1 MHQKYSVRI
10 ALFAIAICVFAT
22 NGFAGSAAVDS
33 GYTGAPG
40 EQNCSLCH
48 LSGNAFGNIKVVL
61 TNSAFYTPGTK
72 QRLMVTVA
80 DPSKIEWGF
89 QLTARQTNSTNT
101 QAGSFTPI
109 DPNTQVVCNETSLTA
124 SKQQFG
130 TSPCPSSKPLQWIE
144 HTSLGNFTGQQGM
157 ASWQFDWLPPSTN
170 VGSITLYVAGVAS
183 NGGGNDNVYTQK
195 YVLTV
200 PLPNQ
205 PNITGVANGASYQG
219 TISPGSWVT
228 ITGANLANSTRGW
241 GSGDIINGS
250 LPTQLDGVGVTI
262 DGKPAFVEYVSPT
275 QLNVLAPLTIS
286 SGAGLQVQVMNNGLA
301 SNAGTIS
308 AQSAVPALFE
318 WNNKYSVAT
327 RPDFSL
333 VGPPNLFQGATTI
346 PSRPGD
352 VIILWATGLG
362 TTTPAV
368 ANGQL
373 TPTGATFSVNRPPT
387 VMIGGVSAQ
396 VIGAALATGFAGLYQ
411 IAVQVPNGLADGDQP
426 VTLTSNSV
434 TSPAG
439 VFLTIR
445 ATPVN

>member
-1 MHQKYSVRI
+1 MHKYCLQI
-10 ALFAIAICVFAT
+10 AFLAITVCALAT
-22 NGFAGSAAVDS
+22 DGFAGSASVDS
-33 GYTGAPG
+33 GYAGAPG
-40 EQNCSLCH
+40 EQNCSFCH
-48 LSGNAFGNIKVVL
+48 LSGNAFGNIKVTL
-61 TNSAFYTPGTK
+61 TTGGFYTPGAK
-72 QRLMVTVA
+72 QRLTVTVA
-80 DPSKIEWGF
+80 DPSKVQWGF
-89 QLTARQTNSTNT
+89 QLTARQTNSTST

-144 HTSLGNFTGQQGM
+144 HTPLGNFAGQQGM

-170 VGSITLYVAGVAS
+170 VGSVTLYVAGVAS
-183 NGGGNDNVYTQK
+183 IGGGNDNVYTQK

-205 PNITGVANGASYQG
+205 PNVTSAVNGASYQG

-228 ITGANLANSTRGW
+228 IGGANLANSTRGL
-241 GSGDIINGS
+241 GSDDIIKGS

-286 SGAGLQVQVMNNGLA
+286 SGAGLQVQVTNNGLV
-301 SNAGTIS
+301 SNPGTVS
-308 AQSAVPALFE
+308 AQSAAPALFE

-327 RPDFSL
+327 RTDFSL
-333 VGPPNLFQGATTI
+333 VGPPNLFQGATTV
-346 PSRPGD
+346 PARPGD
-352 VIILWATGLG
+352 VVILWATGLG
-362 TTTPAV
+362 ATTPAV

-373 TPTGATFSVNRPPT
+373 TPTGAAFSVSRPPS

-411 IAVQVPNGLADGDQP
+411 IAVQIPNGLADGDQP
-426 VTLTSNSV
+426 VTLTSNSA

-445 ATPVN
+445 AASAN